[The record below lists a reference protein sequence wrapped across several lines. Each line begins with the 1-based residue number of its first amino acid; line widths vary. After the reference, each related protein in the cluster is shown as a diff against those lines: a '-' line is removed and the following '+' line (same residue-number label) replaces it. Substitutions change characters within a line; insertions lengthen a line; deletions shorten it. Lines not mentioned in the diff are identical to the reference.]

1 MKEIKLRFEPA
12 DLERLDQ
19 QAQEQGISRAELI
32 RDRVLSGEAKSPLST
47 LQFNQLLADAQRYMQ
62 GHVDRRQIE
71 TLVSYVFNRLC
82 HG

>member
-1 MKEIKLRFEPA
+1 MKEIKLRFEVE
-12 DLERLDQ
+12 DLQRLDL
-19 QAQEQGISRAELI
+19 QAQEQGISRSELI
-32 RDRVLSGEAKSPLST
+32 RDRVLGGKIKSPMNT